1 MCVYVCACP
10 IQIGTASP
18 SKKGAYHGVSPLKI
32 HRFFLGFMGMSG
44 GYQLGYQL
52 INPGFIAKS
61 PVYLFIMLLRMLPGS
76 N

>member
-1 MCVYVCACP
+1 MCVYVCVSNSNWNCIPRQKRGIPWGIA
-10 IQIGTASP
+10 AKNP
-18 SKKGAYHGVSPLKI
+18 SM
-32 HRFFLGFMGMSG
+32 FFGFMGMSG